1 MFPVL
6 LFDGECG
13 LCQRLVRWLMR
24 LDRAGRL
31 RYAPLQG
38 RSAQGYLHAHGL
50 PTVDFDTL
58 VFVPD
63 WSRRERREFV
73 VRTAGVIAALR
84 AVDRRGARGFARG
97 LALVPAAL
105 RDAGYRCVAR
115 GRYAVFGP
123 WRPRPWPQAEWAARI
138 LE

>member
-1 MFPVL
+1 ML

-38 RSAQGYLHAHGL
+38 PSAQGYLRAHGL
-50 PTVDFDTL
+50 PTVDFETL

-63 WSRRERREFV
+63 WSRRERPEFF
-73 VRTAGVIAALR
+73 VRTAGAMAALR
-84 AVDRRGARGFARG
+84 AVDRRGARWFANG
-97 LALVPAAL
+97 LSLFPVGM
-105 RDAGYRCVAR
+105 RDAGYRLVAR
-115 GRYAVFGP
+115 GRYVVFGP
-123 WRPRPWPQAEWAARI
+123 WRPRPWPRPEWAARV